1 MKANKYK
8 GMARKGCFKRT
19 HTIQIKNA
27 ASYCGE
33 KITKTFILGRSFNK
47 RGFITLA
54 EKVYEQLNTPGY
66 FAFMKCFAK
75 KNNSAFAD

>member
-8 GMARKGCFKRT
+8 GNARKGCRNRNY
-19 HTIQIKNA
+19 TIQTKDT

-33 KITKTFILGRSFNK
+33 KITKTFTQSRSFNNK
-47 RGFITLA
+47 GLITLG